1 MRIRG
6 RHYQSGALTDILVAG
21 SQITAVDPA
30 GEAPADLGGP
40 DAWLAPAFIDIQVNG
55 FKGHD
60 LNGPATTAEDVAA
73 VTRALW
79 GAGVGLYCPT
89 ITTGPFEQLTRSL
102 RAVAE
107 ACEADPQVRHAVA
120 TVHLEGPYISP
131 DDGPRGAHPREH
143 VRPPDWDEF
152 QRLQEAAGGRIGM
165 VTLAP
170 ELPGAIPFIERLAH
184 SGVIVALG
192 HHAGTKEDIDAAV
205 SAGARTCTHLGNGA
219 HAVLPRHPNYIW
231 EQLANDALQASF
243 IVDGH
248 HLPPSVVKCMVRAK
262 GLDKSILVSDAVWVA
277 GLPPGRYSFM
287 GLDVELTPQRRVQL
301 TGTPYLAGSALE
313 LYEGIGKLVRF
324 AGITL
329 AQAVETVTVNP
340 ARLLGLADRW
350 GTLAPGRSADIT
362 VFAWD
367 VERQEVRVQATVAA
381 GQVVYRT
388 SNESGQV

>member
-6 RHYQSGALTDILVAG
+6 RHYQSGVLTDIVIAEG
-21 SQITAVDPA
+21 CIAAIEPA
-30 GEAPADLGGP
+30 GALPAELGGP
-40 DAWLAPAFIDIQVNG
+40 DVWLAPAFIDIQVNG

-60 LNGPATTAEDVAA
+60 LNGPATTAADVAA

-79 GAGVGLYCPT
+79 GAGVGLFCPT
-89 ITTGPFEQLTRSL
+89 ITTGPFDQLVRSL

-107 ACEADPQVRHAVA
+107 ACEADPHIRQAVA
-120 TVHLEGPYISP
+120 MVHLEGPYISP
-131 DDGPRGAHPREH
+131 EDGPRGAHPREH

-170 ELPGAIPFIERLAH
+170 ELPGAIPFIERLTKA
-184 SGVIVALG
+184 GVIVALG
-192 HHAGTKEDIDAAV
+192 HHAGTKEHIDAAV
-205 SAGARTCTHLGNGA
+205 AAGARSCTHLGNGA
-219 HAVLPRHPNYIW
+219 HAMLPRHPNYIW
-231 EQLANDALQASF
+231 EQLANDALWASF

-248 HLPPSVVKCMVRAK
+248 HLPPSVVKCMIRAK
-262 GLDKSILVSDAVWVA
+262 GLARSILVSDAVWVA

-301 TGTPYLAGSALE
+301 SGTPYLAGSALE
-313 LYEGIGKLVRF
+313 LYEGIGKLVQF

-329 AQAVETVTVNP
+329 AQAIETVTVNP

-350 GTLAPGRSADIT
+350 GMLAPGRSADLT
-362 VFAWD
+362 LLTWD
-367 VERQEVRVQATVAA
+367 ARRQEVAVVAMLA
-381 GQVVYRT
+381 QGQVVYQA
-388 SNESGQV
+388 SQAG

>member
-6 RHYQSGALTDILVAG
+6 RHYQSGVLTDIVVAEG
-21 SQITAVDPA
+21 RIAAIEPA
-30 GEAPADLGGP
+30 GALPAELGGP
-40 DAWLAPAFIDIQVNG
+40 DVWLAPAFIDIQVNG

-60 LNGPATTAEDVAA
+60 LNGPATTAADVAA

-79 GAGVGLYCPT
+79 GAGVGLFCPT
-89 ITTGPFEQLTRSL
+89 ITTGPFEQLVRSL

-120 TVHLEGPYISP
+120 MIHLEGPYISP
-131 DDGPRGAHPREH
+131 EDGPRGAHPREH
-143 VRPPDWDEF
+143 VRPPDWEEF

-170 ELPGAIPFIERLAH
+170 ELPGAISFIERLTTA
-184 SGVIVALG
+184 GVIVALG
-192 HHAGTKEDIDAAV
+192 HHAGTKEHIDAAV

-219 HAVLPRHPNYIW
+219 HAMLPRHPNYIW
-231 EQLANDALQASF
+231 EQLANDALWASF

-248 HLPPSVVKCMVRAK
+248 HLPPSVVKCMIRAK
-262 GLDKSILVSDAVWVA
+262 GLERSILVSDAVWVA

-301 TGTPYLAGSALE
+301 SGTPYLAGSALE
-313 LYEGIGKLVRF
+313 LYEGIGKLVQF

-329 AQAVETVTVNP
+329 AQAIETVTVNP

-350 GTLAPGRSADIT
+350 GLLAPGRSADLSLFT
-362 VFAWD
+362 WD
-367 VERQEVRVQATVAA
+367 AQRQEVAVVATLAQ
-381 GQVVYRT
+381 GDVVYQA
-388 SNESGQV
+388 SQAG